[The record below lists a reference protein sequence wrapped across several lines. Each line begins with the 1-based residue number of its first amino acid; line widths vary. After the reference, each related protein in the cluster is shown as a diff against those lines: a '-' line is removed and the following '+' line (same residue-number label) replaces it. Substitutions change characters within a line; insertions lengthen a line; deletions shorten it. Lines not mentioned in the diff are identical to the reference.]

1 MKKNLRSIVAC
12 TLLICACALA
22 YGKDD
27 ETKLKGMI
35 VARTADD
42 MTVRAADGTTTVVV
56 LTEDTKVQV
65 PKGLVGL
72 RRTQM
77 SWTSLIPGLPV
88 TVTGSTNA
96 QGQIVASKVD
106 FTREDLATASMIQ
119 AGLTPTSKKVERNE
133 QNIGASQQAIASN
146 QQAIATNQG
155 AIASNQSDIAA
166 NKQQIATN
174 QQAVTQRFEDLADY
188 DVKNE
193 ATVYFSVGSSTLADK
208 DKATL
213 SSLAGDATKLQGYM
227 IEVMGFADSTGTAAL
242 NQTLSKDRA
251 EEVIGYLMQECNI
264 SPRHI
269 LAPAAMGISNPAKS
283 NESPEGRSENRRVEV
298 KVLVNKGVTGS

>member
-1 MKKNLRSIVAC
+1 MKRNLKLTVAC
-12 TLLICACALA
+12 TLLICASALA

-27 ETKLKGMI
+27 TKLKGMI
-35 VARTADD
+35 IARTADN
-42 MTVRAADGTTTVVV
+42 MTVRAEDGTTTVVT
-56 LTEDTKVQV
+56 LTDDTKVQV
-65 PKGLVGL
+65 PKGIVGL

-88 TVTGSTNA
+88 AVTGSTNA
-96 QGQIVASKVD
+96 QGQVVASKVD
-106 FTREDLATASMIQ
+106 FTKQNLATASMIQ
-119 AGLTPTSKKVERNE
+119 AGLTPTNQKVETNQ
-133 QNIGASQQAIASN
+133 QNIGANKQAIASN
-146 QQAIATNQG
+146 QQAIA
-155 AIASNQSDIAA
+155 SNQQDIDV

-174 QQAVTQRFEDLADY
+174 QQDVSQRFADLADY

-193 ATVYFSVGSSTLADK
+193 AAVYFPVGSSKLAEK
-208 DKATL
+208 DKTALT
-213 SSLAGDATKLQGYM
+213 SLAGNATNLQGYM
-227 IEVMGFADSTGTAAL
+227 IEVKGFADSTGNAAL

-269 LAPAAMGISNPAKS
+269 LAPAAMGISDPVAS
-283 NESPEGRSENRRVEV
+283 NESAQGRADNRRVEV